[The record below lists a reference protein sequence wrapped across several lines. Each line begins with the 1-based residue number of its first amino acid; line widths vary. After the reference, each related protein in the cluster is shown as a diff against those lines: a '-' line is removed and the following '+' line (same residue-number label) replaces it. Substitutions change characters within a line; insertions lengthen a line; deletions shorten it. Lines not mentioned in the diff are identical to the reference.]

1 MNHRNMTNNFIFREL
16 ECGLNVVETAN
27 LCFKTRKT
35 IEAWDRGKE
44 IPPECKRLMRL
55 SQNRELSV
63 SDDWK
68 GFRMSKDQLEIP
80 TGQLV
85 LPQQIVT
92 GIALLDIQSEL
103 EIVTTSKLLKYARI
117 LAPHFNC

>member
-1 MNHRNMTNNFIFREL
+1 
-16 ECGLNVVETAN
+16 
-27 LCFKTRKT
+27 
-35 IEAWDRGKE
+35 
-44 IPPECKRLMRL
+44 
-55 SQNRELSV
+55 
-63 SDDWK
+63 
-68 GFRMSKDQLEIP
+68 MSKDQLEIP